1 MVKRAVLHGF
11 GPQVQTG
18 ISYGTHNRFFAAIS
32 GMIVTMFL
40 QSSTAT
46 ALLASSFVGRGL
58 MTVTA
63 GLAVM
68 IGADVGTALVA
79 QILSFKITWLVP
91 FLISAG
97 VIAHLFWG
105 EHGNKRRYFSRIIL
119 GLGFMLMALG
129 IIREATIPMA
139 SSETLPLLLSPLE
152 TEPII
157 AILVAAIITYAMHS
171 SVSAILLFAT
181 LAGSGILSL
190 QLSLFF
196 VIGANIG
203 VGIIPLLAVMRDVP
217 QAVQVPL
224 GNLIMRLVMAIV
236 AVYMMPYILLEIAN
250 LSPEPTQ
257 QLLLAHIGFN
267 AAIACA
273 FLPFIGTLS
282 KLCARLNPSRSDK
295 EERRSR
301 PRYLD
306 QKALSTPSLAMAC
319 ATRETLH
326 MAEILEQM
334 LKDTYK
340 ALETHDEALIK
351 RVHAEDDVLD
361 HMFVAIKTYI
371 IDLSREELRSNEAE
385 QGMYI
390 MNFATNLEHCGDIIE
405 KSLIEIA
412 AKKTRKKDNFS
423 EEGLKE
429 IKSFH
434 NKVVKNLKLA
444 QSIFLSSD
452 PGLAKQLL
460 GYKKGLKIAESK
472 SSMKHMKRL
481 RAGLPNTIATSS
493 MHMDVIRDLRRINT
507 YVTSVAYAILER
519 DEHAK

>member
-1 MVKRAVLHGF
+1 MIKRAVLRGF
-11 GPQVQTG
+11 GHQVQTG
-18 ISYGTHNRFFAAIS
+18 ISYGTKNRFFAALS

-63 GLAVM
+63 GLAIM
-68 IGADVGTALVA
+68 IGADLGSALVA
-79 QILSFKITWLVP
+79 QILSFKLTWLAP

-97 VIAHLFWG
+97 IITHLIWDDSG
-105 EHGNKRRYFSRIIL
+105 YKRRHLARIIIGL
-119 GLGFMLMALG
+119 GLMLMALG
-129 IIREATIPMA
+129 IIREATIPMGE
-139 SSETLPLLLSPLE
+139 SETLPLLLAPLQS
-152 TEPII
+152 EPVI

-181 LAGSGILSL
+181 LAASGVFSL
-190 QLSLFF
+190 ELALYF

-203 VGIIPLLAVMRDVP
+203 VGLIPLIAVMRDVP

-224 GNLIMRLVMAIV
+224 GNLIMRFIMGGV
-236 AVYMMPYILLEIAN
+236 AVYMIPHLLIDIES
-250 LSPEPTQ
+250 LSTVITQ
-257 QLLLAHIGFN
+257 QILFTHIGFN
-267 AAIACA
+267 IAIACA
-273 FLPFIGTLS
+273 FLPFIGSLAA
-282 KLCARLNPSRSDK
+282 LCAHLNPARKGDG
-295 EERRSR
+295 ERRER

-306 QKALSTPSLAMAC
+306 QKALSTPAVALAC

-334 LKDTYK
+334 LKETYK
-340 ALETHDEALIK
+340 ALETHDEGLIK
-351 RVHAEDDVLD
+351 RVKQEDDVLD
-361 HMFVAIKTYI
+361 HIFVAIKTYI
-371 IDLSREELRSNEAE
+371 IDLSREELKANEAE
-385 QGMYI
+385 QCIYI
-390 MNFATNLEHCGDIIE
+390 INFAMNLEHCGDIIE

-412 AKKTRKKDNFS
+412 AKKTRKKDSFS

-452 PGLAKQLL
+452 SDLAKQLL
-460 GYKKGLKIAESK
+460 DYKKGLKIAENVSAK
-472 SSMKHMKRL
+472 NHMKRL
-481 RAGLPNTIATSS
+481 RVGLPNTIATSS

-507 YVTSVAYAILER
+507 YVTSVAYAILDR
-519 DEHAK
+519 NEHTK